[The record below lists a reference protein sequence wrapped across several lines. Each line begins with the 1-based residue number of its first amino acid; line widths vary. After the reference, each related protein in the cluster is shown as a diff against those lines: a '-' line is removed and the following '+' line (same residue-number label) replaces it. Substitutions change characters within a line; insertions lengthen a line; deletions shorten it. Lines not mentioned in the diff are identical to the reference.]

1 MKVVTLKALKIFA
14 IVMTILFVASMSFS
28 IAYVAVDKTNNE
40 YLTSGIVT
48 ERKADLYLVEID
60 NGHILGFYSDDEIPI
75 GEYVYLTIDG
85 KNTENCEDDE
95 IVRVKVDKTFKL
107 KDSEKDDG

>member
-40 YLTSGIVT
+40 SLTSGIVT
-48 ERKADLYLVEID
+48 ERTVRAVTPTNLIKRWRHDGTVAD
-60 NGHILGFYSDDEIPI
+60 
-75 GEYVYLTIDG
+75 GE
-85 KNTENCEDDE
+85 
-95 IVRVKVDKTFKL
+95 R
-107 KDSEKDDG
+107 